1 VNILLVGASG
11 RTGRIVADKA
21 IIRGYSVTALVRPTT
36 QEWDKRIQ
44 YIYGDPSDFDSLK
57 TALCGQ
63 DAVISCLGQRG
74 KADAYLLQQSSSAM
88 IDAMHATGVSRYIV
102 VSQALLFPSNSFI
115 VKLLRRVLARHIA
128 DSAAMEKMLQLSD
141 LRWTIVRPP
150 RLTKNGRSAGY
161 RKEIDTL
168 PIKAGSLQYGDL
180 ATCLVD
186 LVEDETS
193 FSHIIGVAGPL

>member
-1 VNILLVGASG
+1 MNILLIGASG

-21 IIRGYSVTALVRPTT
+21 IIRGHSVTALVRPTT

-44 YIYGDPSDFDSLK
+44 YVYGDPADFAILK
-57 TALCGQ
+57 TALNGQ

-74 KADAYLLQQSSSAM
+74 KADAYLLQQSSAAM
-88 IDAMHATGVSRYIV
+88 IAAMQATGVSRYVV
-102 VSQALLFPSNSFI
+102 VSQALLFPSNSLI
-115 VKLLRRVLARHIA
+115 VKLLRRVLARHVA
-128 DSAAMEKMLQLSD
+128 DSAAMEKMVQLSD

-150 RLTKNGRSAGY
+150 RLTKNGRPVGY

-168 PIKAGSLQYGDL
+168 PIKAGSLQYDDL

-186 LVEDETS
+186 LVEDESS
-193 FSHIIGVAGPL
+193 FNHIIGVAARL